1 MKKLDWAQLLGFN
14 QVVSDRDRRMLN
26 TPRIGGK
33 VGVKS
38 CEVIRNEDEARGAPS
53 ANQAIGE

>member
-26 TPRIGGK
+26 IPRIGGK
-33 VGVKS
+33 IGVKG
-38 CEVIRNEDEARGAPS
+38 CENARNGDEAPGGPS
-53 ANQAIGE
+53 ADQAIGK